1 METRNAVELLIQE
14 GYLPSPD
21 LLHDESFNASHF
33 LTSLRQK
40 VVSRDKPVVV
50 HKDFF
55 TLFTRNK
62 PLDLN
67 WVEFEKSRA
76 VFEKGKNPHI
86 YQTFLS
92 YVDVPRSFSQFQPTV
107 SVSAPLIVEQ
117 VVVQAPQPLVDTS
130 YTSVQVLTTIP
141 KEGKK
146 REVKDFVA
154 HYKHRYEFMK
164 GLLQQRMELQDV
176 VSISRAL
183 KRDPMQEVSIIGMVY
198 DKDYTA
204 NGNILYTIEDTTG
217 KLKILINKNNKT
229 TPKLFEDGEKIC
241 PDEIIGIKGKIK
253 GTIIFCDQVFSPDVP
268 QPKGSL
274 KCASDEVYAAF
285 ISDIH
290 FGSKKF
296 LQEEFL
302 RFIAWLN
309 GEVGTEK
316 QKALALRVKYMF
328 VIGDVVAGV
337 GVYPGQEKDLHILD
351 IRDQYKLGADLF
363 SRIRKDLQI
372 IMCPG
377 NHDSVRAAEPQPPL
391 EKEYAEPFCQIPNL
405 HLVSNPCF
413 VNIHQS
419 KDFEGFNVLM
429 YHGGSFHYYIDNI
442 PALRINR
449 ARDNP
454 GQVLR
459 LLLQKRHL
467 APAHHASVYL
477 PTTDVDN
484 LIIHKVPD
492 ILVSGDMHRS
502 DLSDYNGVKIINCS
516 CWESKTDFQEKTG
529 NNPDFCKVPL
539 YSLKTREVK
548 MLDFS
553 KPDLE

>member
-1 METRNAVELLIQE
+1 METRAAVELLIQE

-21 LLHDESFNASHF
+21 LLLDTTFNASHF
-33 LTSLRQK
+33 LNSLKQK
-40 VVSRDKPVVV
+40 VVSKEKQVVV

-55 TLFTRNK
+55 TLFLK
-62 PLDLN
+62 HKSLDLN

-76 VFEKGKNPHI
+76 VFEKGKHHHI
-86 YQTFLS
+86 YNTFLDF
-92 YVDVPRSFSQFQPTV
+92 VQQPSIIQPV
-107 SVSAPLIVEQ
+107 KPLIVESSSLIVEQ
-117 VVVQAPQPLVDTS
+117 TAMPAPCPLPDSLPSTVH
-130 YTSVQVLTTIP
+130 VLTTIP

-146 REVKDFVA
+146 REVKDFVS

-164 GLLQQRMELQDV
+164 NLLQQRMELQDV

-183 KRDPMQEVSIIGMVY
+183 KREAMEEVSIIGMIY
-198 DKDYTA
+198 DRDYTA
-204 NGNILYTIEDTTG
+204 NGNLLYTVADATG
-217 KLKILINKNNKT
+217 KLKVLINKNNKT
-229 TPKLFEDGEKIC
+229 TPKLFEEGEKIC
-241 PDEIIGIKGKIK
+241 PDEIIGFKGKIK
-253 GTIIFCDQVFSPDVP
+253 GTIIFCDQVFFPDVP
-268 QPKGSL
+268 HLKGSL
-274 KCASDEVYAAF
+274 KSASEEVYAAF

-296 LQEEFL
+296 LQEEFI
-302 RFIAWLN
+302 RFISWIN
-309 GEVGTEK
+309 GESGTEK
-316 QKALALRVKYMF
+316 QRALALRVKYLF

-337 GVYPGQEKDLHILD
+337 GVYPGQEKDLNILN
-351 IRDQYKLGADLF
+351 IREQYKLGADLF
-363 SRIRKDLQI
+363 GRIRKDLQI

-391 EKEYAEPFCQIPNL
+391 EKDYAGPLCELPNL

-419 KDFEGFNVLM
+419 KDFEGFNILM

>member
-1 METRNAVELLIQE
+1 METRTAVELLIQE

-21 LLHDESFNASHF
+21 LFHDDSFNASHF
-33 LTSLRQK
+33 LISLRQK
-40 VVSRDKPVVV
+40 VVSKDKPVVV

-55 TLFTRNK
+55 TLLTRNK

-67 WVEFEKSRA
+67 WMEFEKSRA

-92 YVDVPRSFSQFQPTV
+92 YIEIPKSFTSSTPLITIHT
-107 SVSAPLIVEQ
+107 SAPLAVEQ
-117 VVVQAPQPLVDTS
+117 VVVQAPKPILDFPA
-130 YTSVQVLTTIP
+130 SVQILTTISHD
-141 KEGKK
+141 GKK

-183 KRDPMQEVSIIGMVY
+183 KRDPMQEVSVIGMVY
-198 DKDYTA
+198 DRDYTA
-204 NGNILYTIEDTTG
+204 NGNLIYTLEDATG
-217 KLKILINKNNKT
+217 SLKILINKNNQ
-229 TPKLFEDGEKIC
+229 KLFEQGEKIC

-253 GTIIFCDQVFSPDVP
+253 NKMIFSDQVLFPDVP
-268 QPKGSL
+268 QPTGAL
-274 KCASDEVYAAF
+274 KYTQEEVYAAF

-296 LQEEFL
+296 LQEEFM
-302 RFIAWLN
+302 RFISWLN
-309 GEVGTEK
+309 GEIGTEK
-316 QKALALRVKYMF
+316 QRDLALKVRYLF

-337 GVYPGQEKDLHILD
+337 GVYPGQEKDLTLLD
-351 IRDQYKLGADLF
+351 IKEQYKFGASLF
-363 SRIRKDLQI
+363 GRFRKDLQI

-391 EKEYAEPFCQIPNL
+391 EKEYAEPLCQLPNL

-413 VNIHQS
+413 VNIHHS
-419 KDFEGFNVLM
+419 KEFEGFNILM
-429 YHGGSFHYYIDNI
+429 YHGGSFHYYIDNV

-502 DLSDYNGVKIINCS
+502 DISDYNGVKVINCS

-539 YSLKTREVK
+539 YSLKTREVT

-553 KPDLE
+553 KPLGD

>member
-1 METRNAVELLIQE
+1 METRAAVELLIQE

-21 LLHDESFNASHF
+21 ILLDSSFDASTF
-33 LTSLRQK
+33 LTSLRQR
-40 VVSRDKPVVV
+40 VVTKDKPVVV

-62 PLDLN
+62 PLELN

-76 VFEKGKNPHI
+76 IFEKGKHHPTYH
-86 YQTFLS
+86 TFLE
-92 YVDVPRSFSQFQPTV
+92 VIQTPQAFQPSLPSRPIEHPSLAPEPI
-107 SVSAPLIVEQ
+107 SVMPHALTDSLA
-117 VVVQAPQPLVDTS
+117 
-130 YTSVQVLTTIP
+130 TSVQIMTALP

-154 HYKHRYEFMK
+154 YYKHRYEFLK

-183 KRDPMQEVSIIGMVY
+183 KREIMEEVSVIGLVY
-198 DKDYTA
+198 DRDYTA
-204 NGNILYTIEDTTG
+204 NGNLIYTLEDSTG
-217 KLKILINKNNKT
+217 SLKLLINKNNQ
-229 TPKLFEDGEKIC
+229 KLFEQGEKIC

-253 GTIIFCDQVFSPDVP
+253 NRMIFCDQVLFPDTP
-268 QPKGSL
+268 QSRGTL
-274 KCASDEVYAAF
+274 KCASEDVYAAF

-296 LQEEFL
+296 LGEEFS
-302 RFIAWLN
+302 RFISWLN
-309 GEVGTEK
+309 GEIGNEH
-316 QKALALRVKYMF
+316 QRALALRVKYMF
-328 VIGDVVAGV
+328 VIGDIVAGV
-337 GVYPGQEKDLHILD
+337 GVYPGQEKDLTLLD
-351 IRDQYKLGADLF
+351 IREQYNYGATFF

-377 NHDSVRAAEPQPPL
+377 NHDAVRAAEPQPSL
-391 EKEYAEPFCQIPNL
+391 DSRYAEAFCTIPNI

-419 KDFEGFNVLM
+419 KDFAGFDVLM

-477 PTTDVDN
+477 PSADSDA
-484 LIIHKVPD
+484 LIIDKVPD
-492 ILVSGDMHRS
+492 ILVSGDMHKS
-502 DLSDYNGVKIINCS
+502 DISDYNGVKVINCS
-516 CWESKTDFQEKTG
+516 CWESKTEFQEKTG
-529 NNPDFCKVPL
+529 NNPDPCKVPL

-548 MLDFS
+548 VIDFS
-553 KPDLE
+553 KPTLE

>member
-1 METRNAVELLIQE
+1 MDMRAAVELLIQE

-21 LLHDESFNASHF
+21 LLIDETFNATHF
-33 LTSLRQK
+33 LSSLKQK
-40 VVSRDKPVVV
+40 VVSKEKPVVV

-55 TLFTRNK
+55 TLFLKHRS
-62 PLDLN
+62 LDLN

-76 VFEKGKNPHI
+76 VFEQGKHHHI
-86 YQTFLS
+86 YHTFLDFIQQPS
-92 YVDVPRSFSQFQPTV
+92 ILQTKKPVLVEPAPFSVEQPATISSPSFSDIVLTTV
-107 SVSAPLIVEQ
+107 NI
-117 VVVQAPQPLVDTS
+117 
-130 YTSVQVLTTIP
+130 LTTIP
-141 KEGKK
+141 KDGKK

-164 GLLQQRMELQDV
+164 NLLQQRMELQEV
-176 VSISRAL
+176 ISISRAL
-183 KRDPMQEVSIIGMVY
+183 KREVMEEVSVIGLVY
-198 DKDYTA
+198 DRDYTA
-204 NGNILYTIEDTTG
+204 NGNLIYTLEDSTG
-217 KLKILINKNNKT
+217 SLKLLINKNNQ
-229 TPKLFEDGEKIC
+229 KLFELGEKIC

-253 GTIIFCDQVFSPDVP
+253 NRMIFCDQVFFPDVP
-268 QPKGSL
+268 LPKGAL
-274 KCASDEVYAAF
+274 KCAPDEVYASF

-296 LQEEFL
+296 LQEEFI
-302 RFIAWLN
+302 RFISWIN
-309 GEVGTEK
+309 GEAGPEK
-316 QKALALRVKYMF
+316 QRALALRVKYLF

-337 GVYPGQEKDLHILD
+337 GVYPGQEKDLTLLD
-351 IRDQYKLGADLF
+351 IREQYKFGADLF
-363 SRIRKDLQI
+363 SRFRKDLQI

-391 EKEYAEPFCQIPNL
+391 EKEYAEPLCQLPNL

-413 VNIHQS
+413 VNIHAS
-419 KDFEGFNVLM
+419 KDFEGFNILM
-429 YHGGSFHYYIDNI
+429 YHGGSFHYYIDNV
-442 PALRINR
+442 PALRVNR

-477 PTTDVDN
+477 PTTEIDN

-492 ILVSGDMHRS
+492 VLVSGDMHRS

-539 YSLKTREVK
+539 YSLKTREVT

-553 KPDLE
+553 KPLGA

>member
-1 METRNAVELLIQE
+1 METRAAVELLIQE

-21 LLHDESFNASHF
+21 ILMDSSFNASHF
-33 LTSLRQK
+33 LISLRQYVITK
-40 VVSRDKPVVV
+40 EKPVVV

-55 TLFTRNK
+55 TLFLKNK

-67 WVEFEKSRA
+67 WIEFEKSRA
-76 VFEKGKNPHI
+76 VYEKGKNHHI
-86 YQTFLS
+86 YQTFLEF
-92 YVDVPRSFSQFQPTV
+92 VQKPITPRLPKSS
-107 SVSAPLIVEQ
+107 LIK
-117 VVVQAPQPLVDTS
+117 PQPLILKQTS
-130 YTSVQVLTTIP
+130 PQQPQPLSEAIPTTVQILTTIP
-141 KEGKK
+141 KDGKK

-164 GLLQQRMELQDV
+164 GLLQQRIELQDV

-183 KRDPMQEVSIIGMVY
+183 KREAMQEVSVIGIIY
-198 DKDYTA
+198 DRNYTA
-204 NGNILYTIEDTTG
+204 NGNLIYTLEDSTG
-217 KLKILINKNNKT
+217 HLKILINKNNNSR
-229 TPKLFEDGEKIC
+229 LFELGEKIC

-253 GTIIFCDQVFSPDVP
+253 NKLVFCDQVLFPDVP
-268 QPKGSL
+268 QPKGSF
-274 KCASDEVYAAF
+274 KCISEEVYVAF

-302 RFIAWLN
+302 RFVSWIN
-309 GEVGTEK
+309 GDLGNEK
-316 QKALALRVKYMF
+316 QRATALRVKYLF
-328 VIGDVVAGV
+328 VVGDVVAGV
-337 GVYPGQEKDLHILD
+337 GVYPGQEKDLALLD
-351 IRDQYKLGADLF
+351 IHEQYRFGADIL
-363 SRIRKDLQI
+363 SYIRKDVQI
-372 IMCPG
+372 ILCPG
-377 NHDSVRAAEPQPPL
+377 NHDAVRAAEPQPPIGNQ
-391 EKEYAEPFCQIPNL
+391 YAEPLCHLPNL
-405 HLVSNPCF
+405 HLVPNPCL

-419 KDFEGFNVLM
+419 PTFEGFNILM

-442 PALRINR
+442 PSLRINH

-467 APAHHASVYL
+467 SPAHHASVYL
-477 PTTDVDN
+477 PTADEDT

-502 DLSDYNGVKIINCS
+502 DLSDYNGVKVINCS
-516 CWESKTDFQEKTG
+516 CWESKTEFQEKTG
-529 NNPDFCKVPL
+529 NNPDPCKVPL
-539 YSLKTREVK
+539 YSLKTRDIKV
-548 MLDFS
+548 LDFS

>member
-1 METRNAVELLIQE
+1 METRAAVELLIQE

-21 LLHDESFNASHF
+21 LFHDDSFNASHF
-33 LTSLRQK
+33 LTTLRQK
-40 VVSRDKPVVV
+40 IVTKDKPVVV
-50 HKDFF
+50 HKDFL
-55 TLFTRNK
+55 TLFTGSK
-62 PLDLN
+62 PLDFN
-67 WVEFEKSRA
+67 WMEFEKSRA
-76 VFEKGKNPHI
+76 VFEKGKNQHI

-92 YVDVPRSFSQFQPTV
+92 YVEVPKSFLSPTPV
-107 SVSAPLIVEQ
+107 ASLLAPMPLTVEQTVAAPLK
-117 VVVQAPQPLVDTS
+117 PLTDLS
-130 YTSVQVLTTIP
+130 TSVTILTTISHD
-141 KEGKK
+141 GKK

-154 HYKHRYEFMK
+154 HYKHRYDFMK
-164 GLLQQRMELQDV
+164 GLLQQRVELQDV

-183 KRDPMQEVSIIGMVY
+183 KREPMQEVSVIGMVY
-198 DKDYTA
+198 DRDYTA
-204 NGNILYTIEDTTG
+204 NGNLIYTLEDATG
-217 KLKILINKNNKT
+217 TLKLLINKNNQ
-229 TPKLFEDGEKIC
+229 KLFEQGEKIC

-253 GTIIFCDQVFSPDVP
+253 NKMIFSDQVFFPDVP
-268 QPKGSL
+268 QPTNAL
-274 KCASDEVYAAF
+274 KCAPEEVYAAF

-302 RFIAWLN
+302 RFVSWIN
-309 GEVGTEK
+309 GETGNDK
-316 QKALALRVKYMF
+316 QKALALRVKYLF
-328 VIGDVVAGV
+328 VIGDIVAGV
-337 GVYPGQEKDLHILD
+337 GVYPGQEKDLTLLD
-351 IRDQYKLGADLF
+351 IKEQYTLGSELF
-363 SRIRKDLQI
+363 SRIRKDVQI

-391 EKEYAEPFCQIPNL
+391 ERTYAEPLFQLPNL
-405 HLVSNPCF
+405 HLVSNPCY
-413 VNIHQS
+413 VTIHQS
-419 KDFEGFNVLM
+419 KDFPGIDVLL
-429 YHGGSFHYYIDNI
+429 YHGGSFHYYIDNV
-442 PALRINR
+442 PSLRVNK

-516 CWESKTDFQEKTG
+516 CWESKTEYQEKTG
-529 NNPDFCKVPL
+529 NNPDPCKVPL
-539 YSLKTREVK
+539 YSLKTREVT

-553 KPDLE
+553 KPLGE

>member
-1 METRNAVELLIQE
+1 METRAAVELLIQE

-21 LLHDESFNASHF
+21 LLIDGSFNAAHF
-33 LTSLRQK
+33 LSSLKQK
-40 VVSRDKPVVV
+40 VVSKEKPVVV

-55 TLFTRNK
+55 TLFLKNK

-67 WVEFEKSRA
+67 WMEFEKSR
-76 VFEKGKNPHI
+76 VVLEKGKHHHI
-86 YQTFLS
+86 YETFLS
-92 YVDVPRSFSQFQPTV
+92 FVQQPTTFQQATPTV
-107 SVSAPLIVEQ
+107 VHPVPLTVKQ
-117 VVVQAPQPLVDTS
+117 VVVQQPTAS
-130 YTSVQVLTTIP
+130 AECIPANIQVLTTIP
-141 KEGKK
+141 KDGKK

-164 GLLQQRMELQDV
+164 TLLQQRTDLQDV
-176 VSISRAL
+176 ISLSRAL
-183 KRDPMQEVSIIGMVY
+183 KREIMEEVSVIGMVY

-204 NGNILYTIEDTTG
+204 NGNLLYTLEDPTG
-217 KLKILINKNNKT
+217 SLKLLINKNNQ
-229 TPKLFEDGEKIC
+229 KLFEMGEKIC
-241 PDEIIGIKGKIK
+241 PDEIIGLKGKIK
-253 GTIIFCDQVFSPDVP
+253 NKMIFCDQVFFPDVP
-268 QPKGSL
+268 QSKGSL
-274 KCASDEVYAAF
+274 PCTSEEVYAAF

-302 RFIAWLN
+302 RFVSWIN

-316 QKALALRVKYMF
+316 QRALALRVKYIF
-328 VIGDVVAGV
+328 VLGDIVAGV
-337 GVYPGQEKDLHILD
+337 GVYPGQEKDLALLD
-351 IRDQYKLGADLF
+351 IREQYQLGASLF
-363 SRIRKDLQI
+363 GKIRKDVQI

-377 NHDSVRAAEPQPPL
+377 NHDAVRASEPQPPL
-391 EKEYAEPFCQIPNL
+391 ERDYAEPLCQLPNL
-405 HLVSNPCF
+405 HLVTNPCY

-419 KDFEGFNVLM
+419 KDFPGFTVLM
-429 YHGGSFHYYIDNI
+429 YHGGSFHYYIDNV

-477 PTTDVDN
+477 PTSDSDT

-502 DLSDYNGVKIINCS
+502 DLSDYNGVKVINCS
-516 CWESKTDFQEKTG
+516 CWESKTEYQEKTG
-529 NNPDFCKVPL
+529 NNPDPCKVPL
-539 YSLKTREVK
+539 YSLQTREVK
-548 MLDFS
+548 IFDFS